1 MELIEAFEDAY
12 ELGPEQRELLR
23 LAEEHMELANQLDAT
38 IRRDGHLIAGYAGQ
52 DHRVIHPAIAEARQQ
67 RKAAADILAALAP
80 EESVTGGVSMNE
92 ARTDLAR
99 KAAAARWGR

>member
-23 LAEEHMELANQLDAT
+23 LAEEHMELADELDVT
-38 IRRDGHLIAGYAGQ
+38 VRRDGHLIAGYAGPA
-52 DHRVIHPAIAEARQQ
+52 HRVIHPAITEARQQ
-67 RKAAADILAALAP
+67 RRAAADILAALAP
-80 EESVTGGVSMNE
+80 EENATGDVSMTE